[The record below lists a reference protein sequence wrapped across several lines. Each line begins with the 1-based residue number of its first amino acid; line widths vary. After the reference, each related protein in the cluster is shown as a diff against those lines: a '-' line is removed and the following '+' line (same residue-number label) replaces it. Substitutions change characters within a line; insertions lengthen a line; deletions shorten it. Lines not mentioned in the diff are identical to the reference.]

1 MVDFPMGERTPGRR
15 GAARGFTLIEL
26 LIVISILGLLAAVL
40 LPNILN
46 TQESANETATGGTML
61 QLQTGCQAFSNEH
74 GYFPPDDLRHPE
86 GAAKQP
92 WKADN
97 GINTGVESLVCFL
110 SLQKRGGADLSG
122 MGDVLC
128 NTDKDD
134 HGVEQ
139 PLLHQRGR
147 VEVADAWGTPLA
159 YFAKA
164 GMEKTQQVMPPEQ
177 DAQPVKARRRADGSI
192 FGAGKYQLLSAGRD
206 RTFGTEDDLSW
217 PSN

>member
-1 MVDFPMGERTPGRR
+1 MLRR
-15 GAARGFTLIEL
+15 IRSQKGFTLIEL
-26 LIVISILGLLAAVL
+26 LIVISIIGLLAAVL
-40 LPNILN
+40 LPNILG
-46 TQESANETATGGTML
+46 TTEAANDTTTAGYML

-74 GYFPPDDLRHPE
+74 GYFPPDDLRDPE
-86 GAAKQP
+86 GPAKQT
-92 WKADN
+92 WKLPDN
-97 GINTGVESLVCFL
+97 GTNTGIESLVCFL

-122 MGDVLC
+122 IADALC

-159 YFAKA
+159 YFNKA

-177 DAQPVKARRRADGSI
+177 DAQPAKAKRRADGSY

>member
-1 MVDFPMGERTPGRR
+1 MMDATTGRGVR
-15 GAARGFTLIEL
+15 ASGFTLIEL

-40 LPNILN
+40 LPSILN
-46 TQESANETATGGTML
+46 TQESANETATSGSML

-74 GYFPPDDLRHPE
+74 GYFPPDDLRNPE
-86 GAAKQP
+86 GADKQP
-92 WKADN
+92 WKPDN
-97 GINTGVESLVCFL
+97 GINTGIESLVCFL
-110 SLQKRGGADLSG
+110 SLQKRGGMDLSG
-122 MGDVLC
+122 MADLLC

-134 HGVEQ
+134 HGTEQ

-164 GMEKTQQVMPPEQ
+164 GMEKVQQVMPPEQ
-177 DAQPVKARRRADGSI
+177 DAQPVKAKRRADGSYH
-192 FGAGKYQLLSAGRD
+192 GAGKYQLLSAGRD
-206 RTFGTEDDLSW
+206 RTFGTDDDLVW